1 VGSVTRPVKEL
12 KGFQKIMLQPGESK
26 IISFTITSDDLAFYR
41 RDMTRGTEP
50 GKFVAYVGT
59 NSRDVKQAEFTL
71 K

>member
-12 KGFQKIMLQPGESK
+12 KGFEKIMLQAGESK
-26 IISFTITSDDLAFYR
+26 TLTFTLTQDDLSFYR

-50 GKFVAYVGT
+50 GKFIVYVGT
-59 NSRDVKQAEFTL
+59 NSRDVKQAEFIL